1 MAFNGSALSLGFF
14 LLGLF
19 GMALIVSGAVLAGG
33 RRREHW
39 LGGVLLILGLT
50 ILAMGWLAPLSQ

>member
-1 MAFNGSALSLGFF
+1 VPFDGSVVSLGFF

-19 GMALIVSGAVLAGG
+19 GVALMVSGSIIAGG
-33 RRREHW
+33 RKREHW

-50 ILAMGWLAPLSQ
+50 ILAIGWLAPMSQ